1 MVHIQLNHMFV
12 FITNHHNTFLFYT
25 QKVTICARLTLL
37 KRLIK
42 GAFSNK
48 QDGNVHRFAREGM
61 SITHQAEHKKH
72 CIKLSIVRIK
82 IIFVLDYELFD
93 IFGRKY

>member
-25 QKVTICARLTLL
+25 QKVTICACLTLL

-48 QDGNVHRFAREGM
+48 QDDNVHRFIRE
-61 SITHQAEHKKH
+61 SEHYTSSRTQKALHQMIN
-72 CIKLSIVRIK
+72 C
-82 IIFVLDYELFD
+82 
-93 IFGRKY
+93 

>member
-25 QKVTICARLTLL
+25 QNVTICACLTLL
-37 KRLIK
+37 KRLII

-48 QDGNVHRFAREGM
+48 QDENVHRFARERER
-61 SITHQAEHKKH
+61 EHYTSSRTQKALHKRNDQ
-72 CIKLSIVRIK
+72 L
-82 IIFVLDYELFD
+82 
-93 IFGRKY
+93 